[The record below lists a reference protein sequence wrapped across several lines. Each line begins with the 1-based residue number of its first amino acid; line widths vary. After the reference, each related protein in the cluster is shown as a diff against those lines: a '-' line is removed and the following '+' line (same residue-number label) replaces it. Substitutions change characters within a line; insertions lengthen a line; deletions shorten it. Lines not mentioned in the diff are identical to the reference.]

1 MMAAATRV
9 HAPLH
14 RSLICIT
21 ILTLLSVCQY
31 SDCVKVPRKYL
42 ETDLAASGSSFPV
55 STVVPAPNRGNDTVT
70 TPEGGAT
77 SSYRSV
83 VPLDESKKSLS
94 KLKLQQENLNGKKQ
108 QLQSGLLGDEASHL
122 LGFNG
127 TGQRRDF
134 GNTNDNTN
142 KSTLGNPIK
151 LVGTSGLT
159 AAQAGTNAAPNVD
172 SATTQQPSTNGN
184 NLPQDTRD
192 PISDAINIDT
202 IERTE
207 AELNSTLQQHNIT
220 KTHEDNHM
228 YYKSTWSTDKSM
240 SNEFWK
246 KITTNLTV
254 NTLLSNSH
262 RRATT
267 ILLSFDFPFYGFPIR
282 NITIA
287 SGGFLYTGDYVHSW
301 LASTQYIAPLMAN
314 FDTALSND
322 SLVKYRDDG
331 ENFTVVWENV
341 ILQDRPNNGSFTF
354 SVTLNK
360 SGDIVFAYKKIPINI
375 QQIFENP
382 LMKNHPVK
390 IGLSDAYIID
400 KTIMRTK
407 QKTIYEYHR
416 VNFGQT
422 EVQNDTIITLTALP
436 TCFSFKDCESCITH
450 EEADFECLWCPTINR
465 CSTGTDRKRQ
475 DWINKG
481 CDATTISAIS
491 YCPAL
496 GQKGNSFGVPVE
508 VTTKMMD
515 KYNSSKANRDNLQ
528 PLPDG
533 KPSLNPNGS
542 GAQNGSTKDESINK
556 AAVYHATD
564 VPSESS
570 SNLIVSMV
578 VVLGL
583 LITCGCWVLYAYRNP
598 HTKSGQLLIRYRP
611 NKWLWRRGE
620 ARYTAASI
628 HM

>member
-1 MMAAATRV
+1 MATGTMRTI
-9 HAPLH
+9 PFI
-14 RSLICIT
+14 RNSLFWLI
-21 ILTLLSVCQY
+21 LLSLYQQYVCE
-31 SDCVKVPRKYL
+31 KVPRKYL
-42 ETDLAASGSSFPV
+42 QTDLSALGSSFSVPV
-55 STVVPAPNRGNDTVT
+55 SVPAPSKANDTALV
-70 TPEGGAT
+70 PDVGGAA
-77 SSYRSV
+77 SNRSV
-83 VPLDESKKSLS
+83 VPLDESKKSFA
-94 KLKLQQENLNGKKQ
+94 KLKLYQEQLNGKKAPS
-108 QLQSGLLGDEASHL
+108 LAGSVSINEDTTHL

-127 TGQRRDF
+127 TGQRKEYAID
-134 GNTNDNTN
+134 GDSVNKTALNSSTKLLGAAGLNT
-142 KSTLGNPIK
+142 SLLQESPG
-151 LVGTSGLT
+151 
-159 AAQAGTNAAPNVD
+159 
-172 SATTQQPSTNGN
+172 
-184 NLPQDTRD
+184 RD

-207 AELNSTLQQHNIT
+207 AELNSTLQEHNIT
-220 KTHEDNHM
+220 KTFEDNHL
-228 YYKSTWSTDKSM
+228 YYKSTWSTDKAM
-240 SNEFWK
+240 SDEFWK

-254 NTLLSNSH
+254 NMLLSNSH

-267 ILLSFDFPFYGFPIR
+267 MLLSFDFPFYGFPIR

-314 FDTALSND
+314 FDTALSNS

-331 ENFTVVWENV
+331 ETFIVVWENV
-341 ILQDRPNNGSFTF
+341 ILQDRPNNGTFTF

-360 SGDIVFAYKKIPINI
+360 SGDIVFAYKKIPISI

-382 LMKNHPVK
+382 LTKNHPVK

-422 EVQNDTIITLTALP
+422 EVQNDTIITLSALP

-450 EEADFECLWCPTINR
+450 EGADFECLWCPTINR

-475 DWINKG
+475 DWVHKG
-481 CDATTISAIS
+481 CDTTMISEALR
-491 YCPAL
+491 CPAL
-496 GQKGNSFGVPVE
+496 GQKGNNYGETVE
-508 VTTKMMD
+508 ATTKNAPNR
-515 KYNSSKANRDNLQ
+515 YNSTNNFRDNQQ
-528 PLPDG
+528 PGQDRKPDQSG
-533 KPSLNPNGS
+533 TSNGVTM
-542 GAQNGSTKDESINK
+542 NGTDSYRGPKKDDFVNK
-556 AAVYHATD
+556 THVYHTAD
-564 VPSESS
+564 VHSESS
-570 SNLIVSMV
+570 NKLLVS
-578 VVLGL
+578 VLVILGIL
-583 LITCGCWVLYAYRNP
+583 SVSACWVLYAYRNP

>member
-1 MMAAATRV
+1 MRNAFIVIFDQGAA
-9 HAPLH
+9 P
-14 RSLICIT
+14 
-21 ILTLLSVCQY
+21 
-31 SDCVKVPRKYL
+31 KKPRKYL
-42 ETDLAASGSSFPV
+42 QTDLTALESSFPV
-55 STVVPAPNRGNDTVT
+55 PTVVPAPNKGNDTVPAT
-70 TPEGGAT
+70 EGGAT

-94 KLKLQQENLNGKKQ
+94 KIKLQQENLNGKKAQ
-108 QLQSGLLGDEASHL
+108 QLQSGTLNEDASHL
-122 LGFNG
+122 LGVNG
-127 TGQRRDF
+127 TGQRKEF
-134 GNTNDNTN
+134 GNAADGTN
-142 KSTLGNPIK
+142 KSTLVNQTK
-151 LVGTSGLT
+151 LLGTSGPT
-159 AAQAGTNAAPNVD
+159 TSPTSPKAVANTD
-172 SATTQQPSTNGN
+172 SATTTQQPSANGN
-184 NLPQDTRD
+184 NLPQDTRGS
-192 PISDAINIDT
+192 ISDAINIDT

-220 KTHEDNHM
+220 KTYEDNHM
-228 YYKSTWSTDKSM
+228 YYKSTWSTDNAM

-254 NTLLSNSH
+254 NMLLSNSH

-267 ILLSFDFPFYGFPIR
+267 MLLSFDFPFYGFPIR

-314 FDTALSND
+314 FDTALSNN

-360 SGDIVFAYKKIPINI
+360 SGDIVFAYQKIPINI

-422 EVQNDTIITLTALP
+422 QVQNDTIITLTALP

-450 EEADFECLWCPTINR
+450 AEADFECLWCPTINR

-481 CDATTISAIS
+481 CDATTISEIS

-496 GQKGNSFGVPVE
+496 GQKGNSYGGPVE

-515 KYNSSKANRDNLQ
+515 KYNSSKGNRDNQQ
-528 PLPDG
+528 PTTDG
-533 KPSLNPNGS
+533 KPSQNGFLVNGS
-542 GAQNGSTKDESINK
+542 NVHGGSSKDEAINK
-556 AAVYHATD
+556 ASVYHTAD

-570 SNLIVSMV
+570 SNLVVSML
-578 VVLGL
+578 VVLAIL
-583 LITCGCWVLYAYRNP
+583 LTCGCWVLYAYRNP